1 MKKYFTKSITII
13 LAAVLLI
20 MMAVPFASAATL
32 LNEDLKVSVTL
43 NCDKGGYTFELFEV
57 AALKTKANS
66 PYETYYEPLFN
77 EIKDEVKSGK
87 TKDIL
92 SKLDQLS
99 PVNTAMP
106 ATAVSFGTFASS
118 AENKTKTFSNLEQGI
133 YYVKC
138 IKFPAGVKSVENS
151 VFALPYYTNNSWE
164 YTIEPIN
171 LATKVADDTPTT
183 EKEITNSTRNNVNY
197 TDVSLGDT
205 VDYALYNKT
214 AGSVAYK
221 LEKYV
226 VKDKMSKGLTLDKN
240 SLKVYLA
247 NSGKAKIAD
256 LTANVDYKL
265 NITSQE
271 DGKDTEFNVS
281 LNKEYLAKNDFYA
294 ENVEY
299 VIVTYSATLNKHSVI
314 GATGNPNEDIEL
326 EYGNQSSVDS
336 VPGNPVYVYTYGVG
350 VMKLNEDGTALSG
363 AKFSIFKTNAD
374 AEAKQNALGTGVSGA
389 DGKVVFLNDKEEEVK
404 VASGDYFIA
413 EVEAPEGY
421 NIYGKVIPVKI
432 EATYHEAITNETW
445 VKNCPADGA
454 AVVTVTDT
462 KLIVP
467 QTGGYV
473 MYLYI
478 AGAVSLILGGVLFA
492 LSRRTKK
499 TTK

>member
-256 LTANVDYKL
+256 LTANDYKL

-281 LNKEYLAKNDFYA
+281 LSKEYLAKNDFYA

>member
-92 SKLDQLS
+92 SKLDQIS

-374 AEAKQNALGTGVSGA
+374 AEAKQNAIGTGVSGA

>member
-1 MKKYFTKSITII
+1 MKKIFTKSITII

-92 SKLDQLS
+92 SKLDQIS

-205 VDYALYNKT
+205 VDFALYNKT

-226 VKDKMSKGLTLDKN
+226 VKDKMSKGLTLDKD

-256 LTANVDYKL
+256 LTANDYKL
-265 NITSQE
+265 NITSQA

-299 VIVTYSATLNKHSVI
+299 VIVTYSAKLNKHSVV
-314 GATGNPNEDIEL
+314 GAVGNPNEDIEL

-336 VPGNPVYVYTYGVG
+336 VPGNPVYVYSYRVG

-478 AGAVSLILGGVLFA
+478 AGAVSLILGGVLFVI
-492 LSRRTKK
+492 SRKAKK

>member
-77 EIKDEVKSGK
+77 DIKDEVKSGK

-374 AEAKQNALGTGVSGA
+374 AEAKQNAIGTGVSGA

-499 TTK
+499 TIK

>member
-92 SKLDQLS
+92 GKLDQLS

-413 EVEAPEGY
+413 EVEAPDGY

>member
-413 EVEAPEGY
+413 ELEAPEGY

>member
-92 SKLDQLS
+92 SKLDQIS

-374 AEAKQNALGTGVSGA
+374 AEAKQNAIGTGVSGA

-478 AGAVSLILGGVLFA
+478 AGAVSLILGGVLFVI
-492 LSRRTKK
+492 SRKAKK

>member
-256 LTANVDYKL
+256 LTANDYKL

-492 LSRRTKK
+492 LSHRTKK

>member
-314 GATGNPNEDIEL
+314 GATGNPNEDVEL

-374 AEAKQNALGTGVSGA
+374 AEAKQNAIGTGVSGA

>member
-13 LAAVLLI
+13 LAAALLI

-256 LTANVDYKL
+256 LTANDYKL

>member
-374 AEAKQNALGTGVSGA
+374 AEAKQNAIGTGVSGA

>member
-77 EIKDEVKSGK
+77 DIKDEVKSGK

-374 AEAKQNALGTGVSGA
+374 AEAKQNAIGTGVSGA